1 MTEEAAMVGR
11 MEAASVIPTGGGAVI
26 IIISSIFVGV
36 ICGITAAEMR
46 RNMFGWTII
55 GVAGSLLVISAVRAV
70 LWSV

>member
-1 MTEEAAMVGR
+1 MVGR

-26 IIISSIFVGV
+26 IIIVVSIFVGV
-36 ICGITAAEMR
+36 ICGISAAEMR

-55 GVAGSLLVISAVRAV
+55 GVAGSLLVISAVHAV